1 MHLILRVTVQF
12 HLLDSPLGFCYLNF
26 TNGASTEIFTKCH
39 SSQMLTL
46 SVRDIGVPKLRLVIL
61 GTNPCGH
68 QYGNGN
74 VQHPIVSS
82 PVLSDNPGYA
92 GQH

>member
-1 MHLILRVTVQF
+1 M
-12 HLLDSPLGFCYLNF
+12 
-26 TNGASTEIFTKCH
+26 NGASKEIFTKCH
-39 SSQMLTL
+39 SSQMLRL
-46 SVRDIGVPKLRLVIL
+46 RVLDIGVLKLRLVFL
-61 GTNPCGH
+61 GTNPCEH

-82 PVLSDNPGYA
+82 PVLPNNPGYA